1 MAEAVYLGCGLTSVL
16 CALLLARA
24 FFQTRT
30 ALLFWSATGF
40 TGLAASN
47 IVMFVDLVV
56 VPQTDLS
63 LLRAAISAISMTALA
78 GGLVWSARE
87 R

>member
-1 MAEAVYLGCGLTSVL
+1 MAEAVYLGCGLTSLL

-24 FFQTRT
+24 FSQTRT
-30 ALLFWSATGF
+30 ALLFWSALGF
-40 TGLAASN
+40 SGLAASN
-47 IVMFVDLVV
+47 ILMFIDLII

-63 LLRAAISAISMTALA
+63 VLRAAISAIAMTALA